1 MEKIKAAA
9 RASGYFAFVDS
20 DLTFSRPTVLVRIDR
35 ARAHDLGLSMKEIG
49 DTLSRLT
56 GEAYVNRFGA
66 QGRAY
71 DVIPQAPRHLRLNAD
86 ALALYHVRTAA
97 GDMVPLS
104 SVVSLEQGVEAN
116 ALTQFNQLN
125 SATLVAVPNP
135 GVTLGQAVGFLQAE
149 ADMLKR
155 DGVQSDFLGE
165 SRQYLQ
171 EQGRFAITF
180 AFALAF
186 IFLVLAAQFE
196 SIRDPLLILTTVP
209 LAAFGALSAM
219 FFGFGTLN
227 IYTQIGLVTLVGLI
241 AKHGIL
247 IVEFANAQQRS
258 TGAAW

>member
-1 MEKIKAAA
+1 
-9 RASGYFAFVDS
+9 
-20 DLTFSRPTVLVRIDR
+20 
-35 ARAHDLGLSMKEIG
+35 MKEIG

-135 GVTLGQAVGFLQAE
+135 GVTLSCRLPASRSRHAE
-149 ADMLKR
+149 A
-155 DGVQSDFLGE
+155 
-165 SRQYLQ
+165 
-171 EQGRFAITF
+171 
-180 AFALAF
+180 
-186 IFLVLAAQFE
+186 
-196 SIRDPLLILTTVP
+196 
-209 LAAFGALSAM
+209 
-219 FFGFGTLN
+219 
-227 IYTQIGLVTLVGLI
+227 
-241 AKHGIL
+241 
-247 IVEFANAQQRS
+247 
-258 TGAAW
+258 

>member
-227 IYTQIGLVTLVGLI
+227 IYTQIG
-241 AKHGIL
+241 
-247 IVEFANAQQRS
+247 RS
-258 TGAAW
+258 RSWA

>member
-1 MEKIKAAA
+1 
-9 RASGYFAFVDS
+9 
-20 DLTFSRPTVLVRIDR
+20 
-35 ARAHDLGLSMKEIG
+35 
-49 DTLSRLT
+49 
-56 GEAYVNRFGA
+56 
-66 QGRAY
+66 
-71 DVIPQAPRHLRLNAD
+71 
-86 ALALYHVRTAA
+86 
-97 GDMVPLS
+97 
-104 SVVSLEQGVEAN
+104 
-116 ALTQFNQLN
+116 
-125 SATLVAVPNP
+125 
-135 GVTLGQAVGFLQAE
+135 
-149 ADMLKR
+149 MLKR

-258 TGAAW
+258 TGAARVRCRPHENTPHSDDHRSHGWRVAAPDVCQWRGSRQPAGNRHRAGDGLLIGTMFTLFVLPAIYARFVANLRRRL